1 MAGNAIYHCSGH
13 LEETACDESEWWK
26 TNGEKDERMEQRN
39 GQSVVMDKGKQ
50 ILILRG
56 RGAFGGG
63 GWLPLCAD
71 KLHLMTDGKY
81 GGIFQKLNS
90 RSLQC
95 NWQQPERRPQ
105 FLTPICRRSDKLAF
119 GNFLE
124 NGGLGPKSGLVAI
137 TGIPGFWRS
146 HNDLVCT
153 AIKNNAVTR
162 NKKPHTGSAIL
173 IISHSLLFY
182 ICGLQLLCL

>member
-1 MAGNAIYHCSGH
+1 
-13 LEETACDESEWWK
+13 
-26 TNGEKDERMEQRN
+26 
-39 GQSVVMDKGKQ
+39 
-50 ILILRG
+50 
-56 RGAFGGG
+56 
-63 GWLPLCAD
+63 
-71 KLHLMTDGKY
+71 MTDGKY

-137 TGIPGFWRS
+137 TGIPGFWRN

-182 ICGLQLLCL
+182 ICGLQLLCLELRWITNFQLHWRTFIRGKEHYFDRHVRNFISLVPHIFVRDLRETKRSTTGCKWFFCGGI